1 MSVTQT
7 KEFEVGHYS
16 ARRLEK
22 LIAAYEGD
30 GWVVVLGTPET
41 IAGNPAKTQRTMR
54 VTYAP
59 PRRHNRR
66 AKR

>member
-1 MSVTQT
+1 MTVTQT

-16 ARRLEK
+16 VRRLEK
-22 LIAAYEGD
+22 LVAAYERD
-30 GWVVVLGTPET
+30 GWTVALGAPEAA
-41 IAGNPAKTQRTMR
+41 AGNPPRTQRVMR

-59 PRRHNRR
+59 PRRHNRS